1 MIKLIGI
8 AIVIV
13 GFVLRV
19 DTLFTVLLAG
29 ISTGLVAGMSI
40 NEILTVLGQSFVSNR
55 AVSLFI
61 LTLPVIGILERYG
74 LRQRAIE
81 LIKKL
86 GKLTTGGVLTA
97 YTLIRQITGA
107 LSIRISGHPQF
118 VRPLVNPMAQA
129 AAENKFEELDEE
141 DEEKIKAL
149 SAASENY
156 GNFFGQNLFAGSS
169 GVLLIAST
177 LSEFGYSVTGLDIA
191 KASIVMAVIAFLITL
206 IQNRLYDKKLQKKYK
221 KRVQE
226 KEEAKCKTL

>member
-1 MIKLIGI
+1 MKLIGI
-8 AIVIV
+8 LIVIL
-13 GFVLRV
+13 GFVFKIE
-19 DTLFTVLLAG
+19 TLFTVLVAGLA
-29 ISTGLVAGMSI
+29 TGLVAGMDL
-40 NEILTVLGQSFVSNR
+40 NEILTVLGQSFVANR

-74 LRQRAIE
+74 LRQRAIF
-81 LIKKL
+81 LVKKL
-86 GKLTTGGVLTA
+86 GKLTTGGVLSS

-129 AAENKFEELDEE
+129 AATNKYGKIDEE

-169 GVLLIAST
+169 GVLLISST
-177 LSEFGYSVTGLDIA
+177 LTEFGYNVTALDVA
-191 KASIVMAVIAFLITL
+191 KASIVMAVIAFLISVL
-206 IQNRLYDKKLQKKYK
+206 QNYLYDKKMAKKYQK
-221 KRVQE
+221 
-226 KEEAKCKTL
+226 

>member
-8 AIVIV
+8 LIVIL
-13 GFVLRV
+13 GFVFKIE
-19 DTLFTVLLAG
+19 TLFTVLVAGLA
-29 ISTGLVAGMSI
+29 TGLVAGMDL
-40 NEILTVLGQSFVSNR
+40 NEILTVLGQSFVANR

-74 LRQRAIE
+74 LRQRAIF
-81 LIKKL
+81 LVKKL
-86 GKLTTGGVLTA
+86 GKLTTGGVLSA

-129 AAENKFEELDEE
+129 AATNKYGKIDEE

-169 GVLLIAST
+169 GVLLISST
-177 LSEFGYSVTGLDIA
+177 LTEFSYNVTALDVA
-191 KASIVMAVIAFLITL
+191 KASIVMAVIAFLISVL
-206 IQNRLYDKKLQKKYK
+206 QNYLYDKKMAKKYQK
-221 KRVQE
+221 
-226 KEEAKCKTL
+226 

>member
-8 AIVIV
+8 LIVIL
-13 GFVLRV
+13 GFVFKIE
-19 DTLFTVLLAG
+19 TLFTVLVAGLA
-29 ISTGLVAGMSI
+29 TGLVAGMDL
-40 NEILTVLGQSFVSNR
+40 NEILTVLGQSFVANR

-74 LRQRAIE
+74 LRQRAIF
-81 LIKKL
+81 LVKKL
-86 GKLTTGGVLTA
+86 GKLTTGGVLSA

-129 AAENKFEELDEE
+129 AATNKYRKIDEE

-169 GVLLIAST
+169 GVLLISST
-177 LSEFGYSVTGLDIA
+177 LTEFGYNVTALDVA
-191 KASIVMAVIAFLITL
+191 KASIVMAVIAFLISVL
-206 IQNRLYDKKLQKKYK
+206 QNYLYDKKMAKKYQK
-221 KRVQE
+221 
-226 KEEAKCKTL
+226 

>member
-8 AIVIV
+8 LIVIL
-13 GFVLRV
+13 GFVFKIE
-19 DTLFTVLLAG
+19 TLFTVLVAGLA
-29 ISTGLVAGMSI
+29 TGLVAGMDL
-40 NEILTVLGQSFVSNR
+40 NEILTVLGQSFVANR

-74 LRQRAIE
+74 LRQRAIF
-81 LIKKL
+81 LVKKL
-86 GKLTTGGVLTA
+86 GKLTTGGVLSA

-129 AAENKFEELDEE
+129 AATNKYGKIAEE

-169 GVLLIAST
+169 GVLLISST
-177 LSEFGYSVTGLDIA
+177 LTEFGYNVTALDVA
-191 KASIVMAVIAFLITL
+191 KASIVMAVIAFLISVL
-206 IQNRLYDKKLQKKYK
+206 QNYLYDKKMAKKYQK
-221 KRVQE
+221 
-226 KEEAKCKTL
+226 

>member
-8 AIVIV
+8 LIVIL
-13 GFVLRV
+13 GFVFKIE
-19 DTLFTVLLAG
+19 TLFTVLVAGLA
-29 ISTGLVAGMSI
+29 TGLVAGMDL
-40 NEILTVLGQSFVSNR
+40 NEILTVLGQSFVANR

-61 LTLPVIGILERYG
+61 LTLPVIGLLERYG
-74 LRQRAIE
+74 LRQRAIF
-81 LIKKL
+81 LVKKL
-86 GKLTTGGVLTA
+86 GKLTTGGVLSA

-129 AAENKFEELDEE
+129 AATNKYVKIDEE

-169 GVLLIAST
+169 GVLLISST
-177 LSEFGYSVTGLDIA
+177 LTEFGYNVTVLDVA
-191 KASIVMAVIAFLITL
+191 KASIVMAVIAFLISVL
-206 IQNRLYDKKLQKKYK
+206 QNYLYDKKMAKKYQK
-221 KRVQE
+221 
-226 KEEAKCKTL
+226 

>member
-8 AIVIV
+8 LIVIL
-13 GFVLRV
+13 GFVFKIE
-19 DTLFTVLLAG
+19 TLFTVLIAGLA
-29 ISTGLVAGMSI
+29 TGLVAGMDL
-40 NEILTVLGQSFVSNR
+40 NEILTVLGQSFVANR

-74 LRQRAIE
+74 LRQRAIF
-81 LIKKL
+81 LVKKL
-86 GKLTTGGVLTA
+86 GKLTTGGVLSA

-129 AAENKFEELDEE
+129 AATNKYGKIDEE

-169 GVLLIAST
+169 GVLLISST
-177 LSEFGYSVTGLDIA
+177 LTEFGYNVTALDVA
-191 KASIVMAVIAFLITL
+191 KASIVMAVIAFLISVL
-206 IQNRLYDKKLQKKYK
+206 QNYLYDKKMAKKYQK
-221 KRVQE
+221 
-226 KEEAKCKTL
+226 

>member
-1 MIKLIGI
+1 MKLIGI
-8 AIVIV
+8 LIVIL
-13 GFVLRV
+13 GFVFKIE
-19 DTLFTVLLAG
+19 TLFTVLVAGLA
-29 ISTGLVAGMSI
+29 TGLVAGMDL

-74 LRQRAIE
+74 LRQRAIF
-81 LIKKL
+81 LVKKL
-86 GKLTTGGVLTA
+86 GKLTTGGVLSA

-129 AAENKFEELDEE
+129 AATNKYGKIDEE

-169 GVLLIAST
+169 GVLLISST
-177 LSEFGYSVTGLDIA
+177 LTEFGYNVTALDVA
-191 KASIVMAVIAFLITL
+191 KASIVMAVIAFLISVL
-206 IQNRLYDKKLQKKYK
+206 QNYLYDKKMAKKYQK
-221 KRVQE
+221 
-226 KEEAKCKTL
+226 

>member
-8 AIVIV
+8 LIVIL
-13 GFVLRV
+13 GFVFKIE
-19 DTLFTVLLAG
+19 TLFTVLVAGLA
-29 ISTGLVAGMSI
+29 TGLVAGMDL

-74 LRQRAIE
+74 LRQRAIF
-81 LIKKL
+81 LVKKL
-86 GKLTTGGVLTA
+86 GKLTTGGVLSA

-129 AAENKFEELDEE
+129 AATNKYGKIDEE

-169 GVLLIAST
+169 GVLLISST
-177 LSEFGYSVTGLDIA
+177 LTEFGYNVTALDVA
-191 KASIVMAVIAFLITL
+191 KASIVMAVIAFLISVL
-206 IQNRLYDKKLQKKYK
+206 QNYLYDKKMAKKYQK
-221 KRVQE
+221 
-226 KEEAKCKTL
+226 

>member
-8 AIVIV
+8 LIVIL
-13 GFVLRV
+13 GFVFKIE
-19 DTLFTVLLAG
+19 TLFTVLIAGLA
-29 ISTGLVAGMSI
+29 TGLVAGMDL
-40 NEILTVLGQSFVSNR
+40 NEILTVLGQSFVANR

-74 LRQRAIE
+74 LRQRAIF
-81 LIKKL
+81 LVKKL
-86 GKLTTGGVLTA
+86 GKLTTGGVLSA

-129 AAENKFEELDEE
+129 AATNKYGKIDEE

-169 GVLLIAST
+169 GVLLS
-177 LSEFGYSVTGLDIA
+177 
-191 KASIVMAVIAFLITL
+191 LIH
-206 IQNRLYDKKLQKKYK
+206 I
-221 KRVQE
+221 
-226 KEEAKCKTL
+226 

>member
-1 MIKLIGI
+1 MKLIGI
-8 AIVIV
+8 LIVIL
-13 GFVLRV
+13 GFVFKIE
-19 DTLFTVLLAG
+19 TLFTVLVAGLA
-29 ISTGLVAGMSI
+29 TGLVAGMDL
-40 NEILTVLGQSFVSNR
+40 NEILTVLGQSFVANR

-74 LRQRAIE
+74 LRQRAIF
-81 LIKKL
+81 LVKKL
-86 GKLTTGGVLTA
+86 GKLTTGGVLSA

-129 AAENKFEELDEE
+129 AATNKYGKIDEE

-169 GVLLIAST
+169 GVLLISST
-177 LSEFGYSVTGLDIA
+177 LTEFSYNVTALDVA
-191 KASIVMAVIAFLITL
+191 KASIVMAVIAFLISVL
-206 IQNRLYDKKLQKKYK
+206 QNYLYDKKMAKKYQK
-221 KRVQE
+221 
-226 KEEAKCKTL
+226 

>member
-1 MIKLIGI
+1 MKLIGI
-8 AIVIV
+8 LIVIL
-13 GFVLRV
+13 GFVFKIE
-19 DTLFTVLLAG
+19 TLFTVLIAGLA
-29 ISTGLVAGMSI
+29 TGLVAGMDL
-40 NEILTVLGQSFVSNR
+40 NEILTVLGQSFVANR

-74 LRQRAIE
+74 LRQRAIF
-81 LIKKL
+81 LVKKL
-86 GKLTTGGVLTA
+86 GKLTTGGVLSA

-129 AAENKFEELDEE
+129 AATNKYGKIDEE

-169 GVLLIAST
+169 GVLLISST
-177 LSEFGYSVTGLDIA
+177 LTEFGYNVTALDVA
-191 KASIVMAVIAFLITL
+191 KASIVMAVIAFLISVL
-206 IQNRLYDKKLQKKYK
+206 QNYLYDKKMAKKYQK
-221 KRVQE
+221 
-226 KEEAKCKTL
+226 